1 MMDRALQP
9 RCRLCDLGRSPH
21 TPRRSLKKTRRRR
34 RCRLPTPQ
42 PEPKVLRKSDSF
54 KMEKRLDLQIEE
66 PTAQVTRA
74 VGEPPAPEP
83 LETPTAAEV
92 ERTLE
97 AGV

>member
-1 MMDRALQP
+1 MRSWALPSHAATVTQKNAP
-9 RCRLCDLGRSPH
+9 P
-21 TPRRSLKKTRRRR
+21 P
-34 RCRLPTPQ
+34 PTPQ